1 MRPNRHREAA
11 PRRILRNMAIGATR
25 NACGARRTAVARAL
39 RGDRG
44 GRPKTA
50 VVRGDRSPYRPA
62 YNDEGDAGVINLPF
76 RRVLAAVALAVLLAP
91 GPARAKDLLVF
102 AAASL
107 RNALDAAN
115 AAYAETPGGTKAVPS
130 YLASG
135 ALAKQIANG
144 APADLFISA
153 DQKWMDYLAE
163 RKLIRTDSRVDLLG
177 NSLVLVAAK
186 DSGIRPVA
194 IGRGTDLRA
203 LLGDGR
209 LVIGDPSFVPA
220 GDYAKRALET
230 LGLWPSVQD
239 RLAPTENVRA
249 ALALVS
255 RGEAPL
261 GIVYA
266 TDVAA
271 DKDTRVVG
279 TFPADSHPPIVYPAA
294 LTATAAMPAARA
306 YLNWLESPAAA
317 PFFEKQGFRVLHG
330 AATKGA
336 DAP

>member
-1 MRPNRHREAA
+1 VS
-11 PRRILRNMAIGATR
+11 
-25 NACGARRTAVARAL
+25 GARKQRWCGTPFRHIFLNTAI
-39 RGDRG
+39 RGE
-44 GRPKTA
+44 
-50 VVRGDRSPYRPA
+50 SS
-62 YNDEGDAGVINLPF
+62 VINLPF
-76 RRVLAAVALAVLLAP
+76 RRVVAVLALAALLAP

-107 RNALDAAN
+107 RNALDEAN
-115 AAYAETPGGTKAVPS
+115 AAYAGTSGGAKVTSS

-163 RKLIRTDSRVDLLG
+163 KKLIQTDSRVDLLG
-177 NSLVLVAAK
+177 NALVLVAAK
-186 DSGIRPVA
+186 DSRIQPIA
-194 IGRGTDLRA
+194 IGRGTDLRS

-220 GDYAKRALET
+220 GTYAKGALEK
-230 LGLWPSVQD
+230 LGLWPGVED
-239 RLAPTENVRA
+239 KLARAENVRA

-255 RGEAPL
+255 RREAPL

-271 DKDTRVVG
+271 DKGTRVVG

-294 LTATAAMPAARA
+294 LTATAATPAARA
-306 YLNWLESPAAA
+306 YLQWLESPAAA
-317 PFFEKQGFRVLHG
+317 TFFETQGFRVLHG
-330 AATKGA
+330 AASQAGA
-336 DAP
+336 P

>member
-1 MRPNRHREAA
+1 MIDLP
-11 PRRILRNMAIGATR
+11 L
-25 NACGARRTAVARAL
+25 RRTL
-39 RGDRG
+39 
-44 GRPKTA
+44 T
-50 VVRGDRSPYRPA
+50 
-62 YNDEGDAGVINLPF
+62 VI
-76 RRVLAAVALAVLLAP
+76 VLAAIALTVLPAP

-115 AAYAETPGGTKAVPS
+115 AAYAGTPGGAKVVSS

-153 DQKWMDYLAE
+153 DRKWMDYLAE
-163 RKLIRTDSRVDLLG
+163 KKLVQADSRVDLLG
-177 NSLVLVAAK
+177 NALVLVAAG
-186 DSGIRPVA
+186 DSAIRPVT
-194 IGRGTDLRA
+194 IGRDTDLRS
-203 LLGDGR
+203 LLGGGR
-209 LVIGDPSFVPA
+209 LVIGDPGFVPA
-220 GDYAKRALET
+220 GTYARAALEK
-230 LGLWPSVQD
+230 LGLWPSVRD
-239 RLAPTENVRA
+239 RLAPAENVRA

-271 DKDTRVVG
+271 DKGTRVVG

-294 LTATAAMPAARA
+294 LTATAAKPARA
-306 YLNWLESPAAA
+306 YLEWLGSPAAA
-317 PFFEKQGFRVLHG
+317 PFFEKQGFRVLH
-330 AATKGA
+330 AAGRA

>member
-1 MRPNRHREAA
+1 MDVFSLPL
-11 PRRILRNMAIGATR
+11 RRIA
-25 NACGARRTAVARAL
+25 AV
-39 RGDRG
+39 
-44 GRPKTA
+44 
-50 VVRGDRSPYRPA
+50 
-62 YNDEGDAGVINLPF
+62 
-76 RRVLAAVALAVLLAP
+76 VALAVLLVP

-107 RNALDAAN
+107 KNALDDAN
-115 AAYAETPGGTKAVPS
+115 AAYVRTPGGTKVASS

-153 DQKWMDYLAE
+153 DQRWMDYLAE
-163 RKLIRTDSRVDLLG
+163 KKLIRTDSRVDLLG

-186 DSGIRPVA
+186 DSAIRPIA

-209 LVIGDPSFVPA
+209 LVVGDPSFVPA

-239 RLAPTENVRA
+239 RLARAENVRA

-261 GIVYA
+261 GLVYA

-271 DKDTRVVG
+271 DKGTRVVG
-279 TFPADSHPPIVYPAA
+279 TFPADSHQPIVYPAA
-294 LTATAAMPAARA
+294 LIATATMPEAGA
-306 YLNWLESPAAA
+306 YLRWLESPAAA
-317 PFFEKQGFRVLHG
+317 PFFEKQGFRVLRG
-330 AATKGA
+330 AATEGA